1 MVVAQRRAATAY
13 SRHTHVT
20 AATSAVTARWRRLLH
35 QLMAWREVRRSG
47 EAQAICPV
55 DSWAFRPRYTEG
67 HCPICGWQP
76 PGAVV
81 RLPLSRR
88 VDAFAW
94 MVLAAI
100 AVSLVMAILVAL
112 LYARG

>member
-1 MVVAQRRAATAY
+1 MTAVAAA
-13 SRHTHVT
+13 
-20 AATSAVTARWRRLLH
+20 AVSRWRHFLH
-35 QLMAWREVRRSG
+35 QLGSWRETRRSR
-47 EAQAICPV
+47 EAQAICPA
-55 DSWAFRPRYTEG
+55 DSWAFRPAYTDG

-94 MVLAAI
+94 MVLAAV